1 MPKVRERWG
10 QNAGHPPPKLMPH
23 TADCGPGARAGV
35 PEADRACVL
44 SRVSGLSAVSKDER
58 RLALRQRLMWCWVSG
73 VSLIRKVKADSSDVG
88 QGFFVVGVTTLESQ
102 CRKSPRPTKC
112 RELGWEVDIEPAPG
126 FVERPLWTF

>member
-1 MPKVRERWG
+1 M
-10 QNAGHPPPKLMPH
+10 
-23 TADCGPGARAGV
+23 

-88 QGFFVVGVTTLESQ
+88 QGFFILDMHVNVPATRIQTAPRNVENWGGVQTVWF
-102 CRKSPRPTKC
+102 R
-112 RELGWEVDIEPAPG
+112 
-126 FVERPLWTF
+126 